1 MVTSNL
7 TQVLICF
14 ENLDAEGLEILLHDE
29 HTYYDVPKEAFL
41 TRLREF
47 FDDFKTDVVPT
58 EKLKI
63 FPGACCNKSCDLHL
77 GRTAYRFLGAMG
89 VFFDLRFILATDESG
104 NEFVKD
110 IYTCHDLV
118 TNERAKGIDH
128 PTFLWVYEDDKV
140 TTTLRQNHDLLV
152 KQAEDAFSSY
162 NLYFDGAIVSLV
174 EIKSWL
180 DLHETTYLEIGGF
193 KDDFLIHWKWD
204 PFLKV
209 YHDMH
214 KLYSFLQEFSLD
226 FEIAKEIE
234 TNPIP
239 ENKLLNYI
247 TSLEE
252 RLEGTY
258 LKLYG
263 SIFNIARQK
272 DHFEVCIELSTTL
285 LLEDKELG
293 KLSYFLN
300 WFDQERDKLIAKY
313 FAFTSSELEE
323 FQETTTSPFELY
335 QVRKSLSYHLAIRE
349 RFRKDGVFIPYNLGD
364 QFIFDVF

>member
-1 MVTSNL
+1 MASNL
-7 TQVLICF
+7 NLVLNCF
-14 ENLDAEGLEILLHDE
+14 KNLDADGLEMLLHDE
-29 HTYYDVPKEAFL
+29 YTYYDVPKKAFL
-41 TRLREF
+41 ERLKEF
-47 FDDFKTDVVPT
+47 FDDFKTDEVPT

-63 FPGACCNKSCDLHL
+63 FPGACCNKSCDSHL
-77 GRTAYRFLGAMG
+77 GRTAFRFLGEMG
-89 VFFDLRFILATDESG
+89 VFFDLRFILANDESG

-140 TTTLRQNHDLLV
+140 TTTLRQNHALLV
-152 KQAEDAFSSY
+152 NQAKDALYSY

-204 PFLKV
+204 PFLRV

-263 SIFNIARQK
+263 SIFNITRQK

-293 KLSYFLN
+293 RLSYFLN

-313 FAFTSSELEE
+313 FTFTNSELEE
-323 FQETTTSPFELY
+323 FEENTKSAYELY
-335 QVRKSLSYHLAIRE
+335 QVRKSLAYHLSIRE
-349 RFRKDGVFIPYNLGD
+349 RFRTQGIFIPYNLGD
-364 QFIFDVF
+364 HLISEIF

>member
-1 MVTSNL
+1 MASNL
-7 TQVLICF
+7 NLVLNCF
-14 ENLDAEGLEILLHDE
+14 KNLDAEGLEMLLHDE
-29 HTYYDVPKEAFL
+29 HTYYDVSKEAFL

-47 FDDFKTDVVPT
+47 FNDFKTDIIPT
-58 EKLKI
+58 RELQV
-63 FPGACCNKSCDLHL
+63 FPGACCNKSCDLQL

-89 VFFDLRFILATDESG
+89 VFFDLRFTLATDESE

-128 PTFLWVYEDDKV
+128 PTFFWVYEDDKV
-140 TTTLRQNHDLLV
+140 TTTLRQNHALLV
-152 KQAEDAFSSY
+152 KQAEAAFASY
-162 NLYFDGAIVSLV
+162 NLYFHNAIICLV

-180 DLHETTYLEIGGF
+180 DLHETTYQEIGGF
-193 KDDFLIHWKWD
+193 KDDFLIHWRWD

-234 TNPIP
+234 TNPVA

-258 LKLYG
+258 LMLYG
-263 SIFNIARQK
+263 SIFNITRKK
-272 DHFEVCIELSTTL
+272 DHFEACIELSTTL
-285 LLEDKELG
+285 LLEDQELG
-293 KLSYFLN
+293 NASYFLN
-300 WFDQERDKLIAKY
+300 WFDKERDKLIAKY

-323 FQETTTSPFELY
+323 FQETTTSPFEVY

-349 RFRKDGVFIPYNLGD
+349 RFRNQGIFIPYNLGD
-364 QFIFDVF
+364 HLISDIF